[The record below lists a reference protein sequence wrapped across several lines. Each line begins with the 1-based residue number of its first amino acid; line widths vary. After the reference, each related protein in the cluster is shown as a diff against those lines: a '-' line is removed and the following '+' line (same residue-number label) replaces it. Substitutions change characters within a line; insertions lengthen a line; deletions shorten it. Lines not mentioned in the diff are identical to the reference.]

1 MPPKQSGS
9 RSKKYT
15 VAAPAPAA
23 APAAA
28 SRSKGKTRTTAAPA
42 SRSKGKTHTTA
53 TPVTIPG
60 SIPVT
65 VPAPDA
71 AAPAPT
77 PTPAPEAE
85 AAAAST
91 AIIPASATPSTF
103 SSLMEKVPIPLSE
116 IKERVERSAGSL
128 YNGFMDY
135 VAKGKK
141 TLVNEA
147 DRKSR
152 VEKEYKDLNEE
163 QKEMWKMGVMATT
176 AAIYAA
182 KYAAVIGAGILIGR
196 TLRRGGK
203 RRNRNTRKR
212 HSG

>member
-15 VAAPAPAA
+15 VAAPIT
-23 APAAA
+23 AA
-28 SRSKGKTRTTAAPA
+28 STPAPGPTGASRTRGKTRTTAAPG
-42 SRSKGKTHTTA
+42 SRSRGKTHTTA
-53 TPVTIPG
+53 A
-60 SIPVT
+60 PVT

-71 AAPAPT
+71 AA
-77 PTPAPEAE
+77 PAPEAE

-103 SSLMEKVPIPLSE
+103 SSLMEKVPIPLGE

-147 DRKSR
+147 ERKSR

-176 AAIYAA
+176 AVVYAA
-182 KYAAVIGAGILIGR
+182 KYAAIAGAIGTAGFIIGR